1 MRTRERKLS
10 LQGLTVTGGWL
21 RPFLVTASLCAA
33 LSACGG
39 SGGGGGAPDGSADP
53 PAAVTNGL
61 IAYSDRDAQGRQQ
74 IFTIQ
79 ADGTGRRQL
88 TFEGN
93 SGLASWTSDG
103 QQMIFTSIRTDP
115 ATQQLRPGA
124 WVMDADGAGQ
134 REIIPDAIAA
144 DVSADGL
151 RIVYVAVQGGIWAA
165 DADGSNA
172 RQLTVPVSGDS
183 QIHPTWSSDG
193 TRIAYV
199 QINPDPASPAGF
211 HPEVWVMNADGSG
224 KRRLTFADQ
233 DNLDTNGNIINT
245 AHDANAPDWSP
256 TDGRI
261 AFWSGVENANGQIWT
276 IDADGTA
283 RSQLTEAPLP
293 SHNDDPAWSAD
304 GTRILFSTDRNGRH
318 ELWVMDADGSNER
331 RITTA
336 TAVPLPG
343 DAAWQPLRS
352 GQ

>member
-1 MRTRERKLS
+1 MRPCEHALQLERRA
-10 LQGLTVTGGWL
+10 VDAGGSNTPLLWAAA
-21 RPFLVTASLCAA
+21 VCAG

-39 SGGGGGAPDGSADP
+39 NGDP
-53 PAAVTNGL
+53 NALAAQRPAITAGL

-74 IFTIQ
+74 IFTIH

-93 SGLASWTSDG
+93 SGLPSWMPDG
-103 QQMIFTSIRTDP
+103 QRMIFTSIRTDP
-115 ATQQLRPGA
+115 GTQQLRPGA
-124 WVMDADGAGQ
+124 WIMDADGAGQ

-144 DVSADGL
+144 DVSPNGL
-151 RIVYVAVQGGIWAA
+151 RIVYVAVQSGLWAA

-172 RQLTVPVSGDS
+172 RQLTIPVAGDS

-193 TRIAYV
+193 ARIAYV

-211 HPEVWVMNADGSG
+211 HPEVWVMNADGTS
-224 KRRLTFADQ
+224 KRQLTFADQ
-233 DNLDTNGNIINT
+233 DNLDANGNIINT

-261 AFWSGVENANGQIWT
+261 AFWSGVESANGQIWT
-276 IDADGTA
+276 IHADGTA

-304 GTRILFSTDRNGRH
+304 GTLILFSTDRNGRH